1 MTNKHNDNPADPDT
15 LEPSLAHPSYENLLK
30 QINEVETKA
39 NENWDLAVRTQA
51 DFENYKRRA
60 EKDIEHAH
68 KYANERCIREFL
80 EVSDSIEYSVSAAH
94 APDAN
99 IKAIQKG
106 LELTAKIL
114 HNLFEKL
121 NLTQIDPTG
130 ESFTPTLHEAI
141 GMEETNSTPA
151 NTVIRV
157 LQKGYQLHGRVIRPA
172 RVIVAKTKE
181 DAS

>member
-1 MTNKHNDNPADPDT
+1 MTQTHDDNPADPETVDA
-15 LEPSLAHPSYENLLK
+15 SLPHPSYEALLN
-30 QINEVETKA
+30 QMNEIEAKA
-39 NENWDLAVRTQA
+39 NENWNLAVRTQA

-80 EVSDSIEYSVSAAH
+80 EVSDSIEYSVAAAH
-94 APDAN
+94 ASDAD

-106 LELTAKIL
+106 LELTSKIL
-114 HNLFEKL
+114 HNMFEKL
-121 NLTQIDPTG
+121 SLIQINPIG
-130 ESFTPTLHEAI
+130 ESFTPALHEAI
-141 GMEETNSTPA
+141 GMEETNSSPA

-172 RVIVAKTKE
+172 RVIVAKIKE
-181 DAS
+181 NAS